1 MGRHSKPSHTK
12 TVLKRTG
19 ATAALASA
27 ALGGIGLVSA
37 GTANAFPGQAGLVKC
52 ESSGNPTAVNNTAAG
67 QRAGRPAGLF
77 QIVTGTWLANGGG
90 QFAPT
95 ADKASPAQQQV
106 VADRIYARS
115 GSAPWECSTG
125 SGPAGFGSFSGQ
137 LSTGSADSGAA
148 TGRSKAK
155 AAKPQAKTQLKA
167 KAKPQVKQ
175 QAKPQVKSTPA
186 AGATRSNPNGDYT
199 VVAGDTLSG
208 IAARTGIA
216 GGWQHLQQLNSA
228 YVPDADLILVG
239 QKIATK

>member
-19 ATAALASA
+19 ATAALAGA
-27 ALGGIGLVSA
+27 TLGGIGLVGA
-37 GTANAFPGQAGLVKC
+37 GPANAFPGQAGLVKC

-77 QIVTGTWLANGGG
+77 QIVTKTWLANGGG

-95 ADKASPAQQQV
+95 ADKATPAQQQV
-106 VADRIYARS
+106 VADRIYAKS

-125 SGPAGFGSFSGQ
+125 AGPAGFGSFSGQ
-137 LSTGSADSGAA
+137 LSTGSADSGSA
-148 TGRSKAK
+148 TARSKAK

-167 KAKPQVKQ
+167 KAKPQVK
-175 QAKPQVKSTPA
+175 STPA
-186 AGATRSNPNGDYT
+186 AGTTRSNPNGDYT

-208 IAARTGIA
+208 IAARTGVA

>member
-1 MGRHSKPSHTK
+1 M
-12 TVLKRTG
+12 
-19 ATAALASA
+19 TAALAGA
-27 ALGGIGLVSA
+27 ALGGIGLVGA
-37 GTANAFPGQAGLVKC
+37 GPANAFPGQAGLVKC

-77 QIVTGTWLANGGG
+77 QIVTKTWLANGGG

-106 VADRIYARS
+106 VADRIYAKS

-155 AAKPQAKTQLKA
+155 AAKPQAKTKLKAKAKA

-175 QAKPQVKSTPA
+175 QVKPQVKQQVKSTPA
-186 AGATRSNPNGDYT
+186 SATRSNPNGDYT

-208 IAARTGIA
+208 IAARTGVA

>member
-19 ATAALASA
+19 ATAALAGA
-27 ALGGIGLVSA
+27 TLGGISLVGA
-37 GTANAFPGQAGLVKC
+37 GPANAFPGQAGLVKC

-77 QIVTGTWLANGGG
+77 QIVTKTWLANGGG

-106 VADRIYARS
+106 VADRIYAKS

-137 LSTGSADSGAA
+137 LNTGSADSGAA
-148 TGRSKAK
+148 KSHSKAK
-155 AAKPQAKTQLKA
+155 AAKPEAKTKLKA

-175 QAKPQVKSTPA
+175 QVKPQVTSTPT

-208 IAARTGIA
+208 IAARIGIT

-228 YVPDADLILVG
+228 YVPNADLILVG